1 MIFFIGGL
9 CLLLIIEYEFR
20 YLDVLQ
26 DNVQVV
32 YEEVGLEDIV
42 YVFCVLLEF
51 IGVNCGLVEVCVV
64 C

>member
-20 YLDVLQ
+20 YLNVLQ

-42 YVFCVLLEF
+42 YVFGVIFEF
-51 IGVNCGLVEVCVV
+51 IGVNCGLVEVCGL
-64 C
+64 